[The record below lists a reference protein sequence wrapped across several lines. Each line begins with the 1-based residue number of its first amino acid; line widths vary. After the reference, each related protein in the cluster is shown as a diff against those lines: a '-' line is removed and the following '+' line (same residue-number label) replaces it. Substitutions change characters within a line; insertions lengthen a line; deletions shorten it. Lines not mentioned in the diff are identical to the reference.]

1 MLTKRAIAIISVVAA
16 LSCVLGQNV
25 HDGECRTD
33 VEAVQSFDV
42 DKVIKSQLFCLVE
55 ECLSNCSS
63 SRSTSANGSRL
74 SATTCTSSVIV
85 SVVML
90 CTRRVRT
97 VRLLLR
103 TLRSRMANQELLS
116 REGPFLQTQPLILWS
131 EN

>member
-55 ECLSNCSS
+55 ECLSN
-63 SRSTSANGSRL
+63 
-74 SATTCTSSVIV
+74 
-85 SVVML
+85 
-90 CTRRVRT
+90 
-97 VRLLLR
+97 
-103 TLRSRMANQELLS
+103 
-116 REGPFLQTQPLILWS
+116 
-131 EN
+131 